1 MDQELPLPST
11 TKENIGDVKAYAI
24 ERDLDAKTEVIQL
37 SPVNIPGSPGGRGT
51 ASEGLAHFSLRKQ
64 SDQNAGQAYSTLEF
78 GSYDD
83 PVAVSPGGVVSNTYS
98 LLFFEDWDVSKT
110 NFAASVDLPYVNR
123 IAMTAPNAMKR
134 TRGMDNSVYVEH
146 AGFAQ
151 RTFTIEGRS
160 GAVWNPP
167 DDLNVLN
174 ISRFTKLRN
183 FLELYGKTSAVN
195 KNALVRGKNTQLVL
209 RFSFE
214 DEEFLCDVVDFSYRR
229 NTDTST
235 YSFEYTLTLITNE
248 HLGKKRRSSALLD
261 GAGDRPDVPWE
272 FFETW
277 WGSQTEAIDV
287 KFPNLFKGLTGLAR
301 QQGSPIK
308 YPNLFTQLTCDGIVK
323 ARLFVAQLR
332 LWLEELERRAPQ
344 NQAQIARIRY
354 ELGTMALLID
364 ISLLAKGR
372 SGSPC
377 PAPPWSDLYYRLAG
391 GYATA
396 TQLRDALA
404 ALFGGEVPQDSF
416 IFYEPQNQFPA
427 RQAFYQAR
435 PVLPTGYF
443 DTWVIPEQGADA
455 FSIAYYVFGDR
466 NLYWRII
473 AINDMLDAYTRGD
486 GTPLVPGTTILIPS
500 EGKTSTKSQDI
511 LGTDLLIVN
520 GDLQLVGNNDVQRI
534 SGYACYSQNLT
545 HRMQTP
551 QGSNKVFP
559 EYGLRPDIHG
569 NASSSIVSELRAN
582 VRDQLHQDY
591 RTDKVTRLTLQEQGD
606 KVRISAVVTP
616 ISGQASNI
624 SFTYTFPDG
633 RPQ

>member
-1 MDQELPLPST
+1 MNQALPLPPT
-11 TKENIGDVKAYAI
+11 TKENIGDVKAYVI
-24 ERDLDAKTEVIQL
+24 ERDLDAKTEVVQL
-37 SPVNIPGSPGGRGT
+37 SPAKVPGSPGGRGT
-51 ASEGLAHFSLRKQ
+51 ANEGPAHFSLREQ
-64 SDQNAGQAYSTLEF
+64 SDQNKGQAYSTLEF

-83 PVAVSPGGVVSNTYS
+83 PVPVSPGGVVSNTYS
-98 LLFFEDWDVSKT
+98 LLFFEDWDVSQT
-110 NFAASVDLPYVNR
+110 SFAASVDLPYVNR

-160 GAVWNPP
+160 GAVWNAP
-167 DDLNVLN
+167 DDINVLN

-301 QQGSPIK
+301 QQAKPIE
-308 YPNLFTQLTCDGIVK
+308 YPNLFTQLTCDDIVA
-323 ARLFVAQLR
+323 ARLFVSQLG
-332 LWLEELERRAPQ
+332 LWLEEFERHHPAERA
-344 NQAQIARIRY
+344 ASARIRY
-354 ELGTMALLID
+354 ELSTMSMLID
-364 ISLLAKGR
+364 ISLQRKGR

-377 PAPPWSDLYYRLAG
+377 PAPPWSDLYYKLAS
-391 GYATA
+391 GYADVTA
-396 TQLRDALA
+396 LRDSLA
-404 ALFGGEVPQDSF
+404 ALFGGEVPPSSF
-416 IFYEPQNQFPA
+416 IFYTPDNKLPA
-427 RQAFYQAR
+427 RQAFYQPR
-435 PVLPTGYF
+435 PQAVVGYF
-443 DTWVIPEQGADA
+443 DTWVIPDQGADA
-455 FSIAYYVFGDR
+455 FSIAQYVFGDR

-473 AINDMLDAYTRGD
+473 AINDLQDAHTRSD
-486 GTPLVPGTTILIPS
+486 GTPLVPGSTVLIPS
-500 EGKTSTKSQDI
+500 EGKTSTKREDI

-520 GDLQLVGNNDVQRI
+520 GDLQLVGNNDVQRV

-545 HRMQTP
+545 HRMKTP

-559 EYGLRPDIHG
+559 QYGLLPNIHG
-569 NASSSIVSELRAN
+569 SAASSVISELRSN
-582 VRDQLHQDY
+582 IRDQLHQDH

-606 KVRISAVVTP
+606 KVGVTAIVTP
-616 ISGQASNI
+616 ISGQAKHIN
-624 SFTYTFPDG
+624 FTYVFPSE
-633 RPQ
+633 RSA